1 MLRWQKVWISTHNH
15 TAGAPNRIPFYFLL
29 VPEENNTS
37 HFFDAPIK
45 LPEVIE
51 AIVRRIHTG
60 MHRSLLVSLQHLR
73 VDRLNR
79 IDSLSLSPPAGKR
92 TQQIWPSSECSG
104 QCINPFPYLMGE
116 EVPWA
121 QNASESNGMEV
132 CFLETFGIFHIW
144 RTSGCVDRG
153 TVCAGG
159 HGNCPEL

>member
-1 MLRWQKVWISTHNH
+1 MKLMAKFFVKPMEQVVVGSFTVGISVADNPSDFSARIHLIRGYCLLREIVPSPCPNRCSDDKNH

-29 VPEENNTS
+29 VSEENNTS

-92 TQQIWPSSECSG
+92 TQQI
-104 QCINPFPYLMGE
+104 
-116 EVPWA
+116 
-121 QNASESNGMEV
+121 
-132 CFLETFGIFHIW
+132 
-144 RTSGCVDRG
+144 
-153 TVCAGG
+153 
-159 HGNCPEL
+159 